1 MEQISS
7 NRTIAKNTIFLYGRL
22 LFNLVVSLYTSRVVF
37 QILGVTDMGVF
48 QVVAGIIT
56 LFTFFNG
63 GLAAATSRF
72 LAFELARDN
81 SFRFQRTFSAS
92 LNVHILFAVIVLLL
106 GETVGL
112 WIVYHKLVIPEG
124 RMTAALIVYQCTVGM
139 MVLSML
145 QVPYNAAIIAYERMN
160 VFAYIGIGDT
170 LLKLIAC
177 FMLMLISF
185 DHLITYGLLL
195 LLFSFLIFTVYLFY
209 CKYSFKNCKWTLKW
223 DKEIAKPILVFS
235 GWGVAGNFSFG
246 LKQQGQS
253 ILLNMFFGVGINA
266 ACGFAN
272 TIYGAVVGFA
282 NNFMLSVRPAI
293 IKAYSLKEYRRM
305 QELIIL
311 SSKFSFFFMMLL
323 TIPFIIDCEF
333 ILSLWLGTPPAYTA
347 NICRLMLLII
357 LGDSLF
363 SSVKYGITATGKNK
377 AVSLLN
383 SIVYLSYL
391 PMIYVLLR
399 FFLNPY
405 YPFFLLLILE
415 LIKNSI
421 CTMLLKKNMME
432 FSMST
437 FYKEGISPCI
447 VVFII
452 TLSIIYGTL
461 CFIELEGW
469 WHLMCTILLEVT
481 IGGSAIFLIGLKQD
495 QRSVLKSYAYKLCH
509 IQRSRFKS

>member
-195 LLFSFLIFTVYLFY
+195 LLFSFLIFTVYVFY
-209 CKYSFKNCKWTLKW
+209 CKHSLKDCKWTLRW
-223 DKEIAKPILVFS
+223 DKKIAKPILVFS
-235 GWGVAGNFSFG
+235 GWDVAANFSLG

-253 ILLNMFFGVGINA
+253 ILLNMFFGVVINA

-282 NNFMLSVRPAI
+282 NNFMLSVRPVI

-311 SSKFSFFFMMLL
+311 SSKFSFFLMLFL
-323 TIPFIIDCEF
+323 SIPFFVDCEF
-333 ILSLWLGTPPAYTA
+333 ILHLWLGTPPAYTA
-347 NICRLMLLII
+347 NICRLMLLMI
-357 LGDSLF
+357 LGDSMF
-363 SSVKYGITATGKNK
+363 SSVKYGIIATAKNRS
-377 AVSLLN
+377 VSLLN
-383 SIVYLSYL
+383 CI
-391 PMIYVLLR
+391 IYIIYIPLIYCQLKI
-399 FFLNPY
+399 FKNPY
-405 YPFFLLLILE
+405 YPFIILLILE
-415 LIKNSI
+415 LIKSNI
-421 CTMLLKKNMME
+421 
-432 FSMST
+432 
-437 FYKEGISPCI
+437 
-447 VVFII
+447 
-452 TLSIIYGTL
+452 
-461 CFIELEGW
+461 
-469 WHLMCTILLEVT
+469 CTILLKNNMPEFEVRT
-481 IGGSAIFLIGLKQD
+481 FYKKSILPCIIIFSITLFLTYGTLQFIKTNGIIHLIQTTAIEFTFISIIIFILGINCQ
-495 QRSVLKSYAYKLCH
+495 QRH
-509 IQRSRFKS
+509 IVKEFIQKKISKII